1 MPNAPRGGRADARVS
16 VLSKRV
22 VLMPA
27 AFCPDDEQRRTAC
40 HSETPPRFFGMSAAP
55 TRRSGRFSASVM
67 RRAASRAL
75 GSWRASLG
83 IGKLSAEML
92 LEHRALTD
100 HRLNGSGRD
109 HGEA

>member
-1 MPNAPRGGRADARVS
+1 MSRDE
-16 VLSKRV
+16 
-22 VLMPA
+22 
-27 AFCPDDEQRRTAC
+27 FCFQFPDDIDQLNQARHA
-40 HSETPPRFFGMSAAP
+40 
-55 TRRSGRFSASVM
+55 V
-67 RRAASRAL
+67 
-75 GSWRASLG
+75 WRASLG

>member
-1 MPNAPRGGRADARVS
+1 MSRDEVC
-16 VLSKRV
+16 
-22 VLMPA
+22 
-27 AFCPDDEQRRTAC
+27 FQFPDDIDQLNQAG
-40 HSETPPRFFGMSAAP
+40 HA
-55 TRRSGRFSASVM
+55 V
-67 RRAASRAL
+67 
-75 GSWRASLG
+75 WRVSLG